1 MDFRIFFVPL
11 PVGLICL
18 ARRFKPLSIY
28 ISFLLDLF
36 FCPLESFCDVP
47 EKSYL
52 LRNSFYSALLNTYSA
67 LLNTYSALLNTCST
81 LLNKDFIRQNGKYK
95 A

>member
-36 FCPLESFCDVP
+36 FFPLESFH
-47 EKSYL
+47 YL
-52 LRNSFYSALLNTYSA
+52 LESFYYPLESFRYL
-67 LLNTYSALLNTCST
+67 
-81 LLNKDFIRQNGKYK
+81 RR
-95 A
+95 

>member
-18 ARRFKPLSIY
+18 ARRFKPLCIY

-36 FCPLESFCDVP
+36 FCPLESFR
-47 EKSYL
+47 YL
-52 LRNSFYSALLNTYSA
+52 RRLSFPDFTRHFLL
-67 LLNTYSALLNTCST
+67 LLSETVDSFFMPY
-81 LLNKDFIRQNGKYK
+81 
-95 A
+95 

>member
-18 ARRFKPLSIY
+18 ARRFKPLCIY

-36 FCPLESFCDVP
+36 FFPLESCN
-47 EKSYL
+47 YL
-52 LRNSFYSALLNTYSA
+52 LESFYYPRESFRYLR
-67 LLNTYSALLNTCST
+67 
-81 LLNKDFIRQNGKYK
+81 K
-95 A
+95 

>member
-18 ARRFKPLSIY
+18 ARRFKTLCIY

-36 FCPLESFCDVP
+36 SCPLESFH
-47 EKSYL
+47 YL
-52 LRNSFYSALLNTYSA
+52 R
-67 LLNTYSALLNTCST
+67 
-81 LLNKDFIRQNGKYK
+81 RK
-95 A
+95 AAYCKIFN

>member
-18 ARRFKPLSIY
+18 ARRFKPLCIY

-36 FCPLESFCDVP
+36 FCPLESFH
-47 EKSYL
+47 YL
-52 LRNSFYSALLNTYSA
+52 LESFYYPLESCRYLRRLSFPDFTRHFLL
-67 LLNTYSALLNTCST
+67 LLSETVDSFFMPY
-81 LLNKDFIRQNGKYK
+81 
-95 A
+95 